1 MINVLICDDNAVFLD
16 EIDRLTK
23 DFGQKHNLE
32 LNIDLRESADF
43 IFEENAVYDIAFIDI
58 EMPKTSGLIL
68 AEELQKNNPDII
80 VIVVTSFQHYLD
92 DAMRIHVFRYLSKPV
107 DVTRFF
113 ENFKD
118 AVKEYN
124 NISKSIVFDLRDRV
138 VTVKTKDILYI
149 ENKKHGSFI
158 VTKYD
163 AFTVNKKP
171 KELCSLINQP
181 NCFVYSHNSYVVN
194 LQNVIDFDK
203 NSIKL
208 RRNDNETVSAYMSQR
223 KYSDFKKA
231 FLAFAGGI

>member
-16 EIDRLTK
+16 EINRLTK

-43 IFEENAVYDIAFIDI
+43 VFEEKAVYDIAFIDI

-68 AEELQKNNPDII
+68 AEELQKINPDII

-124 NISKSIVFDLRDRV
+124 SISKSIVFDLRDRV
-138 VTVKTKDILYI
+138 ITVKTKDILYI
-149 ENKKHGSFI
+149 ENKKHGSFV
-158 VTKYD
+158 VTKND

-181 NCFVYSHNSYVVN
+181 NCFVYSHNSYIVN

-208 RRNDNETVSAYMSQR
+208 RKNDNETVSAYMSQR

>member
-16 EIDRLTK
+16 EMNRLTEE
-23 DFGQKHNLE
+23 FGKKHNLE
-32 LNIDLRESADF
+32 LNIGLRDSADF
-43 IFEENAVYDIAFIDI
+43 VFEEKTFYDIAFIDI

-68 AEELQKNNPDII
+68 AEELQKINPDII
-80 VIVVTSFQHYLD
+80 VIVVTSFQQYLD

-124 NISKSIVFDLRDRV
+124 NISKSIIFDLRDRV
-138 VTVKTKDILYI
+138 VSVKTKDILYI
-149 ENKKHGSFI
+149 ENRKHGSFV
-158 VTKYD
+158 VTKND

-181 NCFVYSHNSYVVN
+181 NRFVYSHNSYIVN

-208 RRNDNETVSAYMSQR
+208 RRNNNETVSAYMSQR
-223 KYSDFKKA
+223 KFSDFKKA

>member
-1 MINVLICDDNAVFLD
+1 MINVLLCDDNTVFLD
-16 EIDRLTK
+16 EMNKLTEE
-23 DFGQKHNLE
+23 FGKKHNLE
-32 LNIDLRESADF
+32 LNIDLRDSADF
-43 IFEENAVYDIAFIDI
+43 VFEEKTVYDIAFIDI

-68 AEELQKNNPDII
+68 AEELQKINPDII
-80 VIVVTSFQHYLD
+80 VLVVTSFQQYLD

-107 DVTRFF
+107 DIARFF
-113 ENFKD
+113 ENFRD

-124 NISKSIVFDLRDRV
+124 NISKSIIFDLRDRV
-138 VTVKTKDILYI
+138 VSLKTKDILYI
-149 ENKKHGSFI
+149 ENRKHGSFV
-158 VTKYD
+158 VTKND
-163 AFTVNKKP
+163 AFAVNKKP

-181 NCFVYSHNSYVVN
+181 NCFVHSHNSYIVN